1 MDQDQIMT
9 RDILLKEC
17 FIIGLY
23 CIIQCAAFFCDKIIF
38 DTFQFYFFIRYC
50 FKTKKVHVQNKILPY
65 KSDLCYILFA
75 LFTLNSFK

>member
-38 DTFQFYFFIRYC
+38 DTFQFYFFIGIVLIL
-50 FKTKKVHVQNKILPY
+50 KKFMNTIRFYLINQIDATSYLHYL
-65 KSDLCYILFA
+65 L
-75 LFTLNSFK
+75 